1 MGTDI
6 HGVWQAKKDGRWTD
20 IESNYSQDRH
30 YFLFAWIGNVRNGFG
45 FAGCKTHD
53 PLEPLT
59 DCRGLPED
67 FEVVGGDT
75 HPIDD
80 LAIMDPRRRKWYEEG
95 EPKEVWMGD
104 HSHSW
109 VTVDEVLDASDQ
121 GTAKEGWVSLKVYN
135 EWRGGAPESWCGG
148 VGGPDVARVDLYEET
163 FAGLHP
169 VVEEIVGKDVYVRV
183 GWRVDSVKEQLSE
196 FIDECRRLKNLHGD
210 VRFVFG
216 FDS

>member
-1 MGTDI
+1 MMGTDI

-67 FEVVGGDT
+67 FVMDVDNYA

-135 EWRGGAPESWCGG
+135 EWR
-148 VGGPDVARVDLYEET
+148 
-163 FAGLHP
+163 
-169 VVEEIVGKDVYVRV
+169 
-183 GWRVDSVKEQLSE
+183 VDSVKDQISE
-196 FIDECRRLKNLHGD
+196 FVDECRRLKNLHGD